1 MGGEMS
7 RVLIATDQMVLA
19 AGMKAVLTGGG
30 IEVVAVCEDILE
42 LFEAL
47 PVSKPDVAILDEKI
61 LPTRDV
67 LRELYRVAPK
77 CQWIEWP
84 KLSPWESPERLVQ
97 TVHMMANFSGPEPS
111 PETLVRLLCE
121 PSERELMELVGY
133 GLDNQEI
140 AAIMCADKSE
150 VQKQISSLSS
160 RLGAEDRY
168 ELVLYGLSTLK
179 ERSA

>member
-1 MGGEMS
+1 MT
-7 RVLIATDQMVLA
+7 RVLIATDQTVLA
-19 AGMKAVLTGGG
+19 AGMQAILTEGR
-30 IEVVAVCEDILE
+30 IEVVGVCRDILE
-42 LFEAL
+42 LFEIL
-47 PVSKPDVAILDEKI
+47 PVAKPDVAMLDPNI
-61 LPTRDV
+61 LPTQDA

-84 KLSPWESPERLVQ
+84 RLHLSETPERLAEII
-97 TVHMMANFSGPEPS
+97 HMMANFSGPAPS
-111 PETLVRLLCE
+111 PQTLVRLICE
-121 PSERELMELVGY
+121 PREQQLMELVGY

-140 AAIMCADKSE
+140 AAIMCADQSE
-150 VQKQISSLSS
+150 VQKQLTSVST

>member
-1 MGGEMS
+1 MS
-7 RVLIATDQMVLA
+7 RVLIATDETVLA
-19 AGMKAVLTGGG
+19 KGLEAILTEGG
-30 IEVVAVCEDILE
+30 IQVVAICRDVLE

-47 PVSKPDVAILDEKI
+47 PALKPDVAILDCKI
-61 LPTRDV
+61 LPTPDV
-67 LRELYRVAPK
+67 LRELIRVAPR

-84 KLSPWESPERLVQ
+84 KLNLRERPERLVESIQ
-97 TVHMMANFSGPEPS
+97 MMASFSGPEPS
-111 PETLVRLLCE
+111 PQALVGMVCE
-121 PSERELMELVGY
+121 PGERELMELVGY

-140 AAIMCADKSE
+140 ASVMCANKSE
-150 VQKQISSLSS
+150 VQKQIRSLSN